1 MELNLRLYSRTLAF
15 SYMTLFTITIASA
28 QAVEVK
34 EFVDKLKT
42 HYQETLPIKAFS
54 LNYHFLNKQYRD
66 NDYWDY
72 QMPNRVMSQRMIE
85 VDLAKKHFSD
95 SDILYSSGG
104 RVNNRTQFQNDK
116 ESFYYEPNGSF
127 LGKRYFNKGMQN
139 FDRKIPY
146 ILMNVD
152 FLAVRPLLEESNI
165 EGNITLKQNNE
176 LGTNTLIHKISN
188 GDTDETVI
196 EYKFRNNPLQLMS
209 VNDKSR
215 RFIYVYD
222 DYQTTRG
229 IKFARSVH
237 SKPEGATEPA
247 YIKFIDQFKVIEQ
260 VDPAKLRLP
269 QGYGPEIPKSDG
281 ILVSKEIADDLYLV
295 TDSSAWRNSLFK
307 VNGDKIMLFG
317 GSGYPALAQKMI
329 KLISEQFP
337 KKNITSVYVTHPH
350 GHAIDGLKVY
360 AEKGIDILADEYT
373 IAAIK
378 AYAGFADDIEKFKF
392 RTIAHEKIIDDAHF
406 YVLENM
412 HSKRQSFVH
421 FKNSGIIFQ
430 ADFLHIAFDNTIAKV
445 IPNYTRTFI
454 DFVRN
459 KQLKFTRI
467 VGNYQNN
474 NISVE
479 VMNKTYD
486 ALM

>member
-1 MELNLRLYSRTLAF
+1 
-15 SYMTLFTITIASA
+15 MTLFTITIASA
-28 QAVEVK
+28 QAGETE

-42 HYQETLPIKAFS
+42 HYQTTLPIKAFS
-54 LNYHFLNKQYRD
+54 LSYHFLNKQYRD
-66 NDYWDY
+66 NNYWDY

-85 VDLAKKHFSD
+85 IDLVKKHFSD
-95 SDILYSSGG
+95 SDILYSPGG
-104 RVNNRTQFQNDK
+104 RVNNRTQFQNDT
-116 ESFYYEPNGSF
+116 ESYYYEPNGSF
-127 LGKRYFNKGMQN
+127 LGKRYFNEGMAN
-139 FDRKIPY
+139 FDRIIPY

-165 EGNITLKQNNE
+165 EGNVTLQQNIK
-176 LGTNTLIHKISN
+176 LGTNTLTHKVSD
-188 GDTDETVI
+188 GDESVI
-196 EYKFRNNPLQLMS
+196 EYEFRNIPLQLLS
-209 VNDKSR
+209 INNKSTSAN
-215 RFIYVYD
+215 YVYD

-229 IKFARSVH
+229 ITFARSVH
-237 SKPEGATEPA
+237 SNPEGATEPA
-247 YIKFIDQFKVIEQ
+247 YIKFIDQFEVIEQ
-260 VDPAKLRLP
+260 VDPAKLQLP

-281 ILVSKEIADDLYLV
+281 ILVSKEIAADLYLV

-317 GSGYPALAQKMI
+317 GSGYPALAEKTI
-329 KLISEQFP
+329 KLINEQFP
-337 KKNITSVYVTHPH
+337 KKKITSVYVTHPH
-350 GHAIDGLKVY
+350 GYAIDGLNVY
-360 AEKGIDILADEYT
+360 AEKGIDILADEYS

-378 AYAGFADDIEKFKF
+378 AYVGFADDIDKFKF
-392 RTIAHEKIIDDAHF
+392 RTIDHELNIDGAHF

-421 FKNSGIIFQ
+421 FKDSGIIFQ

-459 KQLKFTRI
+459 KQLKLTRI